1 MYISG
6 SYGDYESRIHQFGSQ
21 LESYETGVDLFSG
34 FNQFVIEGSGYVL
47 SGYPD
52 TNMAYKWEREARISK
67 FRLEQSGVYLNTSIL
82 STGILI

>member
-6 SYGDYESRIHQFGSQ
+6 SFADYGVRIHQFGSQ
-21 LESYETGVDLFSG
+21 LEPYETGVNLFSG
-34 FNQFVIEGSGYVL
+34 FNKFVIEGSGYVL
-47 SGYPD
+47 SGYSD
-52 TNMAYKWEREARISK
+52 TNMAYKWEREARINK